1 MIFLGAVL
9 LGAPASGQPSP
20 DRERAQSLP
29 PDWLAVGALADPD
42 GVIRRA
48 GDLLSRLS
56 GAPAGA
62 SLRAQLGSL
71 IRNPDLAGVDL
82 SQPVRFFYMNPRL
95 FPRPWVCQFSVADAE
110 ALRKAL
116 AANKPA
122 AQEGEIALH
131 LEGRQAI
138 WSLDAKAGE
147 SLIRWQKG
155 GGKPPDFR
163 AAGRFQARLDV
174 QGLLRAQD
182 AEFAAQVLLMRG
194 RVREALQRDGRKG
207 AAVEKEISDV
217 QAQLDSAVAALRQ
230 VQDADFALDFTP
242 KFARAE
248 ADLRLADSAP
258 LRALFRAQAPGDLGL
273 LGLCPSDASL
283 VVVNN
288 LWFAN
293 DAGRMLLN
301 MAGWASPKNSE
312 PGAGAGGRAIALFLS
327 PQSGEPSA
335 PTRVEILDLRDG
347 DQATAAR
354 EEWDRL
360 ARQASEGAPAAGEP
374 TPEAGKPTIPD
385 ESQAELFSLRPVNV
399 QGPAPPGVRLAEVV
413 PNEAALG
420 PNGLAVFRRFLGTR
434 VQAAQE
440 RRGDICITAIGGAP
454 LERLRQADALVEAKQ
469 DSLPASARFR
479 GSVASLPEKPN
490 LLVYVSADALRRWF
504 ALAGRAASGPVP
516 ADAMGLAAGL
526 TIDGD
531 GARFILSFPILPLQR
546 GDAAEGVRPVPANP
560 GDQGAGGAGAAR
572 RHLHHR
578 HRRRSA
584 GTSGRS

>member
-9 LGAPASGQPSP
+9 LGAPASGGPSP
-20 DRERAQSLP
+20 DRQRAQSLP
-29 PDWLAVGALADPD
+29 PDCLAAGVLTDADGA
-42 GVIRRA
+42 IRQA

-95 FPRPWVCQFSVADAE
+95 FPRPWVCQFSVTDAD

-116 AANKPA
+116 AANEPA
-122 AQEGEIALH
+122 AQEGEIALR
-131 LEGRQAI
+131 LEGRQAT

-155 GGKPPDFR
+155 GGKAPDFR
-163 AAGRFQARLDV
+163 AAGQFQVRLDV
-174 QGLLRAQD
+174 QGLLQAQD
-182 AEFAAQVLLMRG
+182 AEFAAEVLLMKG

-230 VQDADFALDFTP
+230 VQDADFALDFDP
-242 KFARAE
+242 EFVRAGVGV
-248 ADLRLADSAP
+248 RLADSAP
-258 LRALFRAQAPGDLGL
+258 LRALFRAHAPGDLGL

-283 VVVNN
+283 VVVDN
-288 LWFAN
+288 LSFAK

-301 MAGWASPKNSE
+301 MAGWPSPKNSE
-312 PGAGAGGRAIALFLS
+312 AAPGAGGRAIALFLS

-347 DQATAAR
+347 DQATAAQK
-354 EEWDRL
+354 EWDRL

-374 TPEAGKPTIPD
+374 TIPD
-385 ESQAELFSLRPVNV
+385 ESQAEPFSLRPVNV
-399 QGPAPPGVRLAEVV
+399 HGAAPTGARLAEVA

-420 PNGLAVFRRFLGTR
+420 PRGLAVFRRFLGTR

-454 LERLRQADALVEAKQ
+454 LERLRQADALAEAKK
-469 DSLPASARFR
+469 DSLSASAGFR
-479 GSVASLPEKPN
+479 RSVASLPEKPN

-504 ALAGRAASGPVP
+504 ALVERAASGPVP

-531 GARFILSFPILPLQR
+531 GARFILRFPILPVQR
-546 GDAAEGVRPVPANP
+546 GDRE
-560 GDQGAGGAGAAR
+560 
-572 RHLHHR
+572 
-578 HRRRSA
+578 SA
-584 GTSGRS
+584 GKESGF